1 LSLDPFL
8 VLLVLLSALLHVAWN
23 MSVRISG
30 DRFLTFGLILSLVA
44 VVGVVLAAVVP
55 VPAPASWPYLVASGA
70 AHVAYIVFLTLA
82 YEHGALNLVYPLARG
97 SNPLFVALL
106 AALAVGE
113 IPSTG
118 GLAGIALISTGIIG
132 LTFAGGRLTGDTLK
146 PVVYALGTGL
156 LIASYT
162 VIDGIGIRLAGTDIG
177 YYAWHNITHALPY
190 VAGLIL
196 WRRGEF
202 LSFLKENWKPGLLSG
217 LAATIGY
224 GIILYALARGAMA
237 YVAALRETSVLIA
250 ALVGTLVLKEGLG
263 GWRIAAAS
271 LVLVGLV
278 MLQVLG

>member
-1 LSLDPFL
+1 VSLDPTL
-8 VLLVLLSALLHVAWN
+8 TLLVLLSALLHVGWN

-44 VVGVVLAAVVP
+44 VVGIVLAVVVP
-55 VPAPASWPYLVASGA
+55 VPAPASWPYLAASGA
-70 AHVAYIVFLTLA
+70 AHVAYIIFLTLA

-106 AALAVGE
+106 AGLVAGE
-113 IPSTG
+113 VPGTG

-132 LTFAGGRLTGDTLK
+132 LTFAGGRLTGATLK
-146 PVVYALGTGL
+146 PVLYALGTGL

-190 VAGLIL
+190 VAGLIV

-202 LSFLKENWKPGLLSG
+202 LSFLKANWKPGLLSG

-250 ALVGTLVLKEGLG
+250 ALVGTFVLKEGLG

-271 LVLVGLV
+271 LVMAGLIV
-278 MLQVLG
+278 LQVAG